1 MSKSFGLAGWR
12 LGYLVYP
19 LVLHPALRSLQ
30 DTIPTH
36 AAIVSQV
43 VGKAAL
49 EKGSEVGREG
59 KEGREGEEKN
69 NNKSHNS
76 DKQKHMSNS
85 FTPLS
90 LYKVGQNPSPRS
102 HTLSRANVVPPLQAL
117 PCNRSHPGRLL
128 LPRAVTHSG
137 G

>member
-43 VGKAAL
+43 VGRAAL
-49 EKGSEVGREG
+49 EEGSEVGREV
-59 KEGREGEEKN
+59 GREGGREGKRRATTKVTTAT
-69 NNKSHNS
+69 NKSIQVLHIP
-76 DKQKHMSNS
+76 NS
-85 FTPLS
+85 FS
-90 LYKVGQNPSPRS
+90 PSY
-102 HTLSRANVVPPLQAL
+102 T
-117 PCNRSHPGRLL
+117 
-128 LPRAVTHSG
+128 
-137 G
+137 